1 VVPRARSTSPD
12 RAAVVPRARST
23 SPDRAAEVKITPRAA
38 SPPRPVENVVTKV
51 DPKKPVRARKPNPF
65 VEAQSKLLKKYSHVP
80 GIYDVNNQLS
90 MLFLAVKK
98 DRVPRPTYDKMVE
111 ELRTG
116 DKDVNYFIQ
125 ATKNI
130 QLQRL
135 LAGK

>member
-1 VVPRARSTSPD
+1 VRDPSPQ
-12 RAAVVPRARST
+12 
-23 SPDRAAEVKITPRAA
+23 
-38 SPPRPVENVVTKV
+38 RPVQNVVTPLE
-51 DPKKPVRARKPNPF
+51 PKKERKPRKPNPF
-65 VEAQSKLLKKYSHVP
+65 VEAQANLLKKFSHVP

-111 ELRTG
+111 ELRTSN
-116 DKDVNYFIQ
+116 KDVNYFIQ